1 MPRSFNGTGDMLTSR
16 FMLALCGILLA
27 AAAPTPDP
35 VVAVRGDQSLT
46 ASQVRALIASADPD
60 TRKQL
65 QSNPEA
71 LQRVIRDS
79 FLQRAVLA
87 AAEQA
92 KWDDKPEVAAL
103 LRRTREAA
111 IIQSFLAAQ
120 APVPAS
126 YPSEA
131 ELQAGYEKAKPQL
144 MQPRTYHL
152 AQAFIAVAAGASA
165 DEARHKL
172 ASLQK
177 DVTAGRVSWDAA
189 AKRAGAAIADLGWVP
204 EDRLQASAREAASG
218 LLEGQISSPVC
229 TPSGCSALKL
239 LGTRPAGPAPLAD
252 VRDKLIAA
260 LRQAKQRAG
269 EQAYADGLLAKEP
282 VRINE
287 IELSHVTAP

>member
-1 MPRSFNGTGDMLTSR
+1 MPGLFNGPGNMPTSR
-16 FMLALCGILLA
+16 FILVLCGILLA
-27 AAAPTPDP
+27 AAAPSPDP